1 MTTPKR
7 RASSKEKVLTEAE
20 KAKQKSLR
28 KLVTLGKKQ
37 GYLTQENVLELFPNA
52 EENIEELDSLYE
64 KLMNESIDVF
74 DVQSEKDAERMRDV
88 EDSLAGSAAIRLDK
102 TVSSDPVRMYLREIG
117 KVDLLVAS
125 EEVVLAKAIEKGDE
139 LSAEKLTRANLR
151 LVVSIAKKY
160 MGRNLSFLDLIQE
173 GNIGLMRAVEKFDWR
188 RGFKFSTYATWW
200 IRQAITRA
208 IADQA
213 RTIRIPVHM
222 IETMSK
228 YKRIARKLEQELER
242 TPTPEEVAKEMGI
255 EAEKAHDIVK
265 ISQDT
270 TSIESS
276 VGKDDDSR
284 LKDFIPDEAGLTP
297 FESASHELLKGHLE
311 EVLDTLNPRER
322 KVLELRFGIKD
333 GRSRTLEE
341 VGKEFGVT
349 RERIRQIEAKALR
362 KLRHPSRSKKLRDY
376 L

>member
-1 MTTPKR
+1 MPDKKPSRTKEEPL
-7 RASSKEKVLTEAE
+7 SKA
-20 KAKQKSLR
+20 QKLALKNLR
-28 KLVTLGKKQ
+28 KLVTKGKKQ
-37 GYLTQENVLELFPNA
+37 GYVTQEDVMELFPQA

-64 KLMNESIDVF
+64 KLMNEGVDVF
-74 DVQSEKDAERMRDV
+74 DTASEKEAEKIKNA
-88 EDSLAGSAAIRLDK
+88 EDLLAAANIRLDK

-117 KVDLLVAS
+117 KVDLLTAA

-139 LSAEKLTRANLR
+139 LSSERLTRANLR

-160 MGRNLSFLDLIQE
+160 MGRGLSFLDLIQE

-222 IETMSK
+222 IETIQK
-228 YKRIARKLEQELER
+228 YKRIARKLEQDLER
-242 TPTPEEVAKEMGI
+242 MPSPEEVAKEMGI
-255 EAEKAHDIVK
+255 EPEKAHEIVK

-270 TSIESS
+270 TSIETP

-284 LKDFIPDEAGLTP
+284 LKEFIPDEIGLTP

-362 KLRHPSRSKKLRDY
+362 KLRHPSRSKRLRDY